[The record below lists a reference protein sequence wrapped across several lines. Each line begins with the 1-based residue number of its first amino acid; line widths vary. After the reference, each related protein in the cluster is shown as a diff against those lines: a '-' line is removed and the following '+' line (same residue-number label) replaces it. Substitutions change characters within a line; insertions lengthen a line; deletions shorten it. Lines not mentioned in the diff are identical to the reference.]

1 MQLPPQLRYAI
12 ESETAQCNQQ
22 SLSQAATE
30 LSEKYRA
37 QRPLKGKFITS
48 EIHRLAYI
56 TTRFPATFAATH
68 SVFTE
73 IQRLMPD
80 HPITSL
86 LDLGAGPGTASWAAT
101 QVFPDLQQITLI
113 EQDEGLIQ
121 LGKSL
126 ALTGENTLLQ
136 NATWA
141 RANLR
146 TINTF
151 PAHDLV
157 ISSYA
162 LGELPQNVSGE
173 ILKTAWSSA
182 NTTLAIIE
190 PGTMVG
196 FNRIRQFRDD
206 LLELGGHLIAP
217 CPHQNECP
225 IGVDDW
231 CHFSQRV
238 DRSSLHRRLKT
249 GTLGHEDEK
258 FSYIAASKDPI
269 QPASARVLRHPKRRS
284 GHAQLQLCTQDGI
297 QTITVSR
304 REKNNWKRARRI
316 DWGDAWH

>member
-1 MQLPPQLRYAI
+1 
-12 ESETAQCNQQ
+12 
-22 SLSQAATE
+22 
-30 LSEKYRA
+30 
-37 QRPLKGKFITS
+37 
-48 EIHRLAYI
+48 
-56 TTRFPATFAATH
+56 
-68 SVFTE
+68 
-73 IQRLMPD
+73 MPD

-86 LDLGAGPGTASWAAT
+86 LDLGSGPGTASWAAT

-126 ALTGENTLLQ
+126 ALKGENTLLQ

-173 ILKTAWSSA
+173 ILKTALSSA

>member
-1 MQLPPQLRYAI
+1 MQLPPQLRHAI

-73 IQRLMPD
+73 IRRLMPD

-101 QVFPDLQQITLI
+101 QVFPDLQQITLV

-141 RANLR
+141 RADLR
-146 TINTF
+146 TTNTF

-173 ILKTAWSSA
+173 TLKTAWSSA
-182 NTTLAIIE
+182 NTALAIIE

-196 FNRIRQFRDD
+196 FNLIRQLRDD